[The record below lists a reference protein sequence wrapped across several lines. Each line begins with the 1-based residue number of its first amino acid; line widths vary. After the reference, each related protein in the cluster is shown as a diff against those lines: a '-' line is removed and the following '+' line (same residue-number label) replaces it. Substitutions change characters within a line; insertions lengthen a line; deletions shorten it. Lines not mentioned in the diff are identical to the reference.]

1 MENRYVNDK
10 GNECL
15 LSVDTVDHEIQEPW
29 LYTKSISKIWYSHKF
44 GGPGLRYEVALCI
57 LTGSICWINGPF
69 PCGKMNDYQIFKT
82 AGLLDQLDDGER
94 VEADDGYKAGDPE
107 FVKTPSGIYHP
118 KERKVVR
125 NRVMAR
131 EETIKK

>member
-1 MENRYVNDK
+1 
-10 GNECL
+10 
-15 LSVDTVDHEIQEPW
+15 
-29 LYTKSISKIWYSHKF
+29 
-44 GGPGLRYEVALCI
+44 
-57 LTGSICWINGPF
+57 
-69 PCGKMNDYQIFKT
+69 MNDYQIFKT

-131 EETIKK
+131 QETINKQNKQWGNLSQVFRHNLEKH